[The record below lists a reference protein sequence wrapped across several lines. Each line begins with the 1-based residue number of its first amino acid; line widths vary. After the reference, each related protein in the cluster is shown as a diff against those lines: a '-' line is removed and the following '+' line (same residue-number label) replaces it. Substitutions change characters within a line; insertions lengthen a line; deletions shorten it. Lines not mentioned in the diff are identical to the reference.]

1 MSDRPAAS
9 QGWAAIRRVLDAA
22 LELPAG
28 ERATFVE
35 RACGGDAALRGEVE
49 RLLASCDRAA
59 GDGFLAG
66 SATEYVAPVL
76 RDLALRDALAA
87 AQPPAELAR
96 ALAERY
102 TLDREIGRGAM
113 ATVLLARD
121 LRFDRRV
128 AIKVLRQEL
137 ARECDVR
144 HFQREIGWTA
154 RLNHPHIV
162 QVLDAGDAGGL
173 LYYVMPYMEGG
184 TLRQRLTRE
193 RRLAR
198 PETIAVARTIA
209 QALDCAHRHGLVHRD
224 VKPENIL
231 FAEGQPSL
239 ADFGIARALDRVS
252 SETWSSVGIIRG
264 TAEYMSPE
272 QIRAAERLDART
284 DVYALACV
292 LYEMLAGSPPF
303 TGGTPLAIMRRHL
316 HDEPPPLRG
325 VRPPVPGALQRA
337 IARALA
343 KDPARR
349 PDSAAAFA
357 EDLAAG
363 A

>member
-1 MSDRPAAS
+1 MATDERGKRTPRRSDGWLEQPAA
-9 QGWAAIRRVLDAA
+9 QYA
-22 LELPAG
+22 E
-28 ERATFVE
+28 
-35 RACGGDAALRGEVE
+35 
-49 RLLASCDRAA
+49 
-59 GDGFLAG
+59 
-66 SATEYVAPVL
+66 PVL
-76 RDLALRDALAA
+76 RDVGLRAAQRDAA
-87 AQPPAELAR
+87 PPPSLVA
-96 ALAERY
+96 ALADRY
-102 TLDREIGRGAM
+102 AVQSEIGRGSM
-113 ATVLLARD
+113 ATVYLARD
-121 LRFDRRV
+121 LRFDRAV
-128 AIKVLRQEL
+128 AIKALRPEL

-162 QVLDAGDAGGL
+162 HVLDAGDAGGL

-198 PETIAVARTIA
+198 TEAIAVARTIA
-209 QALDCAHRHGLVHRD
+209 PALDCAHRHGLVHRD

-252 SETWSSVGIIRG
+252 SETWSSIGIIRG

-316 HDEPPPLRG
+316 HDEPPRLRG
-325 VRPPVPGALQRA
+325 VRPPVPGTLQRA